1 MENKHILMAILILLL
16 TVIVIQISIKE
27 DNRKLELNK
36 NFLAELILQE
46 SEMITY
52 LNNNCQVTNYTN
64 ETTTLVCLNVEESKV

>member
-1 MENKHILMAILILLL
+1 MENKNILMAILILLL
-16 TVIVIQISIKE
+16 AVIVIQVSIKE